1 MTQPPPKKTDTPEV
15 WPMVAADVR
24 RDAYQSGISGYDRER
39 LARAMDA
46 RNEFGRQK
54 YGIGIGLQ
62 VENGRDPLKDASEE
76 ALDLSVYTR
85 QQYERTGRGD
95 DWETH
100 RLAVMLAARLQW
112 RMALR
117 DAEYSD

>member
-1 MTQPPPKKTDTPEV
+1 MSQPPPMKTDTPEV
-15 WPMVAADVR
+15 WPMVSADVR
-24 RDAYQSGISGYDRER
+24 GDAYQMGLNRYDREL

-62 VENGRDPLKDASEE
+62 AENGRDPLKDASEE

-85 QQYERTGRGD
+85 QQYERTQRSD

-117 DAEYSD
+117 DEEVAP

>member
-1 MTQPPPKKTDTPEV
+1 
-15 WPMVAADVR
+15 MVARDVR
-24 RDAYQSGISGYDRER
+24 RDAYQMGLSGYDLER

-85 QQYERTGRGD
+85 QQFERTGRPD
-95 DWETH
+95 DWEIH
-100 RLAVMLAARLQW
+100 RLAVLMAARIQW

-117 DAEYSD
+117 DAEAHDAT